1 MRFSLL
7 LGLSLS
13 AALGAHAT
21 PGPYKGCEHKVK
33 ESIYSAPRGWIK
45 GSPAPPNQIIELK
58 IALPQSNFHVLKQH
72 LWEVSDPEHARYGVH
87 LSKEETEALMA
98 PHDTSIDAVNEWLA
112 SHGFY
117 EEHLIRSSAKD
128 WVTIRVP
135 VSLAEEML
143 NTTYHVYHHAK
154 SGDSIIRTTS
164 YSLPEILHEHIE
176 LIQPTT
182 MFARFKAMK
191 STLHWAGTSS
201 FASTPVPGTKSAPH
215 RAGSSALLSSSV
227 SGTVTGP
234 AGNQVDASCNI
245 TITLSCLRQIYN
257 AVDYNTSA
265 TNGNKIGIT
274 AYIGEYANIADL
286 EMFYQN
292 QNPAAY
298 GSNFTFLSVN
308 GGINSQVLGDAGMEA
323 NLDTQFAFGLTY
335 PTPGT
340 FYSTN
345 GTPPSQPDAMATSAA
360 DNEPYSYWLDYVLS
374 QPTLPQAISTSYGDD
389 EQTVPYT
396 FASRICD
403 GFAALGARG
412 VSVIFSSGDGGV
424 GDGDPDP
431 ATQECYTND
440 GRNATAF
447 VPEFPSTCPYV
458 TSVGGTFSVPE
469 QAVFFSGGGFSNYFL
484 RPDYQE
490 VAVQTYLDKLAPGT
504 YEGLYN
510 PYGRGIPDVAAQS
523 HNFLMVFMGE
533 LGYVAGT
540 SCSAPTFA
548 AFVSMLNDARI
559 EAKKPTLGF
568 LNPFLYSKGYTALND
583 ITEGNNPGCGTQGF
597 NATTGWDAVTGLGTP
612 NFEKLKELVLAM

>member
-1 MRFSLL
+1 MRLSLW

-21 PGPYKGCEHKVK
+21 PGSYKGCEHKVK

-72 LWEVSDPEHARYGVH
+72 LWEVSDPEHARYGAH

-98 PHDTSIDAVNEWLA
+98 PHQTSVDAVNEWLA
-112 SHGFY
+112 SHGFD

-143 NTTYHVYHHAK
+143 DTTYHVYHHAK

-191 STLHWAGTSS
+191 STLHWAGSS
-201 FASTPVPGTKSAPH
+201 SLASSPGASTGTI
-215 RAGSSALLSSSV
+215 
-227 SGTVTGP
+227 TGP
-234 AGNQVDASCNI
+234 AGNQVDASCNT

-257 AVDYNTSA
+257 AVGYNTSA
-265 TNGNKIGIT
+265 ANGNKIGLT
-274 AYIGEYANIADL
+274 GYLGQFANIADL
-286 EMFYQN
+286 EMFYQD

-298 GSNFTFLSVN
+298 GSNFTFVSVN
-308 GGINSQVLGDAGMEA
+308 GGINSQDMADAGVEA
-323 NLDTQFAFGLTY
+323 NLDTQFGFGLTY

-345 GTPPSQPDAMATSAA
+345 GTPPFKPDAMENSSM

-374 QPTLPQAISTSYGDD
+374 QPTLPQAISSSYGDD

-396 FASRICD
+396 YASRVCD

-412 VSVIFSSGDGGV
+412 VSIMFSSGDGGV
-424 GDGDPDP
+424 GDGDADP

-440 GRNATAF
+440 GRNVTAF
-447 VPEFPSTCPYV
+447 VPGFPASCPYV
-458 TSVGGTFSVPE
+458 TAVGGTVNVPE
-469 QAVFFSGGGFSNYFL
+469 TAVFFSGGGFSNYFP

-490 VAVQTYLDKLAPGT
+490 GDVQGFLDKLAPGT

-510 PYGRGIPDVAAQS
+510 PYGRGIPDVSAQAY
-523 HNFLMVFMGE
+523 NFLIVYQANTT
-533 LGYVAGT
+533 YVAGT
-540 SCSAPTFA
+540 SCSSPTFT

-559 EAKKPTLGF
+559 DAGKTSLGF
-568 LNPFLYSKGYTALND
+568 LNPFLYSKGYTAFND
-583 ITEGNNPGCGTQGF
+583 ITEGNNPGCGTEGF
-597 NATTGWDAVTGLGTP
+597 NSTIGWDAVTGLGTP